1 VGKVI
6 CGVVGNSSWGGGFF
20 EALWDF
26 PDDEGDENFIED
38 MLLSV
43 SLKISWMLPS
53 IKQFVDISN
62 ENWGLQSIG
71 GKQLMSLFWER
82 ETKWIPKEHRRLV
95 TIGIVELQPIQG
107 ISTWARSIMKCE
119 EQV

>member
-6 CGVVGNSSWGGGFF
+6 CGLLVTVVGEEDFF

-43 SLKISWMLPS
+43 SLEISWMLPS
-53 IKQFVDISN
+53 IKQFVDVSKGN
-62 ENWGLQSIG
+62 RGLQSIG

-95 TIGIVELQPIQG
+95 TIDIVELQPIQG

-119 EQV
+119 EQL